1 MNQLHEGTGSV
12 TVDFFRD
19 YVCRYGGT
27 ALFDTSRSTNSE
39 EWHSLLKQATAKLEH
54 YKRIYTVTAPD
65 EKAEKMAICAMI
77 DALYFYATA
86 QNGEMVSSASIGSVS
101 VNYNA
106 PKTVDLSPKAQEKE
120 LFRCAS
126 LYLEIYRGVS

>member
-1 MNQLHEGTGSV
+1 MALYDAVGYPNGVEW
-12 TVDFFRD
+12 
-19 YVCRYGGT
+19 RY
-27 ALFDTSRSTNSE
+27 
-39 EWHSLLKQATAKLEH
+39 LLKQATAKLEH

-106 PKTVDLSPKAQEKE
+106 PKAVDLSPKAQEKE

-126 LYLEIYRGVS
+126 LYLEIYRGVC